1 MNHLLL
7 VFDSSSQTHIG
18 EFGSPSPGLML
29 FQCFLN
35 CMRERIMGV
44 DCSVGVVN
52 CQVVVIKL
60 SRKICQVVS
69 HDQLCDEFFTVV
81 LSSVVHCV
89 IAYLRL
95 VCMKPVMPCWMISIG
110 PGTG

>member
-1 MNHLLL
+1 MCSGGVDMNHLLL

-18 EFGSPSPGLML
+18 EFGSPRPGLML

-44 DCSVGVVN
+44 DCSVLWSV

-60 SRKICQVVS
+60 SPFI
-69 HDQLCDEFFTVV
+69 L
-81 LSSVVHCV
+81 LY
-89 IAYLRL
+89 A
-95 VCMKPVMPCWMISIG
+95 PSI
-110 PGTG
+110 

>member
-7 VFDSSSQTHIG
+7 VFDSSSHVHIG
-18 EFGSPSPGLML
+18 EFGLPRPGLML

-44 DCSVGVVN
+44 IVVCSVVY
-52 CQVVVIKL
+52 CQPGLIKL

-81 LSSVVHCV
+81 LSSVVHWV
-89 IAYLRL
+89 IAWLRSL
-95 VCMKPVMPCWMISIG
+95 CMKPVIPLWMISIG